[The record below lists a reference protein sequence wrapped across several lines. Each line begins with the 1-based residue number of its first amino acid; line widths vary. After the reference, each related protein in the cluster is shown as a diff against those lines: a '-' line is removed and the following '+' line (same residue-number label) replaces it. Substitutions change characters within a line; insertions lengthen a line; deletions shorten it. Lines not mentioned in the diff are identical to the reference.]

1 MHSLVRWRAM
11 QYKDDYQEPYNIQH
25 MEFMLEACHELLK
38 DTARPQSRRHI
49 VIYIPQVNPSL
60 VESVNKEG
68 REKMWDILG
77 ETYNGGGRQEE
88 AEVMHRQAL
97 KERKKMLELEHS
109 DALISKSKLG
119 WMLVSQ
125 GNYEAADNVS
135 TSTKR
140 EIKGAGT

>member
-1 MHSLVRWRAM
+1 
-11 QYKDDYQEPYNIQH
+11 
-25 MEFMLEACHELLK
+25 
-38 DTARPQSRRHI
+38 
-49 VIYIPQVNPSL
+49 
-60 VESVNKEG
+60 
-68 REKMWDILG
+68 
-77 ETYNGGGRQEE
+77 
-88 AEVMHRQAL
+88 MHRQAL